1 MAATR
6 LAFQLSQGDNYIDL
20 SKALSLHHRTMVRQ
34 KQVFTVYGGML
45 VDDVTDDTSSKNVI
59 STAPNT
65 WYTRAAVNRAF
76 RAWKKQRSLTL
87 KNADGLKPAKYADFK
102 IMLNNATS
110 GNYRDPI
117 SVKSSGSARA
127 PLNDFEY
134 VYSQLQS
141 EDGVHTVLQLMG
153 PHNTGASPA
162 RYSVSKG
169 WLQTRPRPK
178 NDNPEYVD
186 LDSDGTADI
195 ETDFIANLFDDG
207 MNDGRENHVI
217 EDGDN
222 PIYDQD
228 NMWADVDDNKNLQ
241 MQCMVY
247 NSPTNPSQMI
257 PGFEALCGLIH
268 VNIETGTSP
277 ILFLDVEGQGRGF

>member
-1 MAATR
+1 MAVTR
-6 LAFQLSQGDNYIDL
+6 LAFQLQNGDNYIDL

-45 VDDVTDDTSSKNVI
+45 VDDDSSKNVV

-76 RAWKKQRSLTL
+76 RSCKKQRSLTL

-102 IMLNNATS
+102 IMLNLGTA

-117 SVKSSGSARA
+117 SVKSAGGARV
-127 PLNDFEY
+127 PLADFEF
-134 VYSQLQS
+134 VYSKLQAD
-141 EDGVHTVLQLMG
+141 DGAEVMLHLIGNHSMNNN
-153 PHNTGASPA
+153 PP
-162 RYSVSKG
+162 RYSLTKG
-169 WLQTRPRPK
+169 WLQSRPRPK
-178 NDNPEYVD
+178 NDNPEYAD
-186 LDSDGTADI
+186 LDSDGAADI
-195 ETDFIANLFDDG
+195 ERDFIANMFDEGGD
-207 MNDGRENHVI
+207 DGRENPII

-222 PIYDQD
+222 PIYHQD
-228 NMWADVDDNKNLQ
+228 NIWADVDDNKNLQ

-247 NSPTNPSQMI
+247 NSATNPTQMI

-268 VNIETGTSP
+268 VNIESGSSP

>member
-1 MAATR
+1 MAVTR
-6 LAFQLSQGDNYIDL
+6 LAFQLSNGDNYIDL

-45 VDDVTDDTSSKNVI
+45 VDDASSKNVV
-59 STAPNT
+59 STAPNV

-102 IMLNNATS
+102 IMLNSATS

-117 SVKSSGSARA
+117 SVKSSGGSRVT
-127 PLNDFEY
+127 LDDFEY

-141 EDGVHTVLQLMG
+141 DDGVHAVVQLVG
-153 PHNTGASPA
+153 DHSFSGSPG
-162 RYSVSKG
+162 RYSASKG

-178 NDNPEYVD
+178 NDNPEYAD
-186 LDSDGTADI
+186 LNSDGTADI
-195 ETDFIANLFDDG
+195 ESDFISNMFDEGGD
-207 MNDGRENHVI
+207 DARENHLI

-222 PIYDQD
+222 PIYQQD
-228 NMWADVDDNKNLQ
+228 NMWADVDDAKNLQ

-247 NSPTNPSQMI
+247 NSATNPTQMI

-268 VNIETGTSP
+268 VNIESGTSP